1 MFKDIYEE
9 LSYKFKHLPEL
20 KPQHLKTR
28 INSSALIDDDFVHEI
43 SPERYSFYIEFQ
55 KALKDPD
62 VLKDLIYEYKM
73 IKNDKEEE
81 NKIINKIVSKIN
93 QLYVVSNDNIINN
106 TDEYVKEKNKLL
118 QEESHEIGSRMK
130 NIIGSEVSDNDEVG
144 NIIYSTFT
152 DGKPSAPPMPSNIAV
167 NLGNSDNSDNSGNS
181 VNLGNSDNS
190 SNSENNPVA
199 KDKSDKS
206 DKSDNKNMKGGR
218 RGGGSLFDKYK
229 KLLNNESDELD
240 TSNDKD
246 PYKKK
251 TYMNQINAI
260 KQNFNDSNHLARYRK
275 TLKNAYDEKTS
286 NKIKAQKLKDIV
298 SDIENDEI
306 MTIDNLKISKEDKLV
321 FIGVTFVIRQIVL
334 WLLDWALITNFV
346 TNFTKSFMLYIFIYT
361 LLLLIIVAVVNIT
374 YNMPILDL
382 YTGSHGIFTS
392 LASTFYYFYFIP
404 GNELRNSFR
413 ILFHLGL
420 MYFIVAIALLVKERE
435 HAHKDGLS
443 YDYVEK
449 KRILR
454 VVSDFTLII
463 WIFTSILS
471 MYIV

>member
-20 KPQHLKTR
+20 KPHHLKTR
-28 INSSALIDDDFVHEI
+28 INSSTLIDDDFVHEI
-43 SPERYSFYIEFQ
+43 SPERYSFYLEFQ

-62 VLKDLIYEYKM
+62 VLRDLIYEYKM

-81 NKIINKIVSKIN
+81 NKIINKIVSKVN
-93 QLYVVSNDNIINN
+93 QLYAVPFNN
-106 TDEYVKEKNKLL
+106 NMTNNEYVDEKNKLL
-118 QEESHEIGSRMK
+118 AQESHEIGDRLK
-130 NIIGSEVSDNDEVG
+130 NIIGSEVKVSEVSDNNEIG

-152 DGKPSAPPMPSNIAV
+152 DGKPSAPPMPSNIAG
-167 NLGNSDNSDNSGNS
+167 NLENKSVKKPDNES
-181 VNLGNSDNS
+181 
-190 SNSENNPVA
+190 
-199 KDKSDKS
+199 
-206 DKSDNKNMKGGR
+206 MKEGR
-218 RGGGSLFDKYK
+218 TGGGSSFDIYK
-229 KLLNNESDELD
+229 KLSKNESDGTSNE
-240 TSNDKD
+240 SNDKD
-246 PYKKK
+246 LYNKE
-251 TYMNQINAI
+251 TYMKQIHAI
-260 KQNFNDSNHLARYRK
+260 KTNFNNNNHLAKYRE
-275 TLKNAYDEKTS
+275 TLKKAYDDKTTT

-306 MTIDNLKISKEDKLV
+306 MTIENLKISKEDKLV

-334 WLLDWALITNFV
+334 WLLDWALVTNFV
-346 TNFTKSFMLYIFIYT
+346 TNFTKSFILYIFLYT
-361 LLLLIIVAVVNIT
+361 LLLLIIVAIVNIT

-382 YTGSHGIFTS
+382 YSGSHGIFTII
-392 LASTFYYFYFIP
+392 ASTFYYFYFIP
-404 GNELRNSFR
+404 GNVLRNSFR

-420 MYFIVAIALLVKERE
+420 MYFIVAIALLVKEKE

>member
-20 KPQHLKTR
+20 KPHHLKTR
-28 INSSALIDDDFVHEI
+28 INSSTLIDDDFVHEI
-43 SPERYSFYIEFQ
+43 SPERYSFYLEFQ

-62 VLKDLIYEYKM
+62 VLRDLIYEYKM
-73 IKNDKEEE
+73 IQNDKEEE
-81 NKIINKIVSKIN
+81 NKIINKIVSKLN
-93 QLYVVSNDNIINN
+93 QLYVVSDDNIINN

-118 QEESHEIGSRMK
+118 KEESHEVGKRMK
-130 NIIGSEVSDNDEVG
+130 KIIGSEVSDNDEIG
-144 NIIYSTFT
+144 DIIYSTFT
-152 DGKPSAPPMPSNIAV
+152 EGKPSAPPMPSNIAV
-167 NLGNSDNSDNSGNS
+167 N
-181 VNLGNSDNS
+181 
-190 SNSENNPVA
+190 SENQPVA
-199 KDKSDKS
+199 
-206 DKSDNKNMKGGR
+206 DKSDNMNGGR
-218 RGGGSLFDKYK
+218 RGGGSLFNKYK
-229 KLLNNESDELD
+229 KLLNNESEEID

-275 TLKNAYDEKTS
+275 NLKNAYDEKTS
-286 NKIKAQKLKDIV
+286 NKIKVQKLKDIV

-334 WLLDWALITNFV
+334 WLLDWALVTNFV

>member
-20 KPQHLKTR
+20 KPPHLKTR
-28 INSSALIDDDFVHEI
+28 INTSLLIDDDFVHEI
-43 SPERYSFYIEFQ
+43 NPERYSFYVEFQ
-55 KALKDPD
+55 KALKDPA
-62 VLKDLIYEYKM
+62 VLRDLIYEYKM

-81 NKIINKIVSKIN
+81 NKIINEIVSKVN
-93 QLYVVSNDNIINN
+93 QLYVVSDSDTIKN
-106 TDEYVKEKNKLL
+106 TDEYVKEKNRLIK
-118 QEESHEIGSRMK
+118 EESHEIANRMK
-130 NIIGSEVSDNDEVG
+130 NIIGSEMSDNKSEIGDIV
-144 NIIYSTFT
+144 YSTFSSKE
-152 DGKPSAPPMPSNIAV
+152 KPSAPPIPSNNFNNENQLDAQ
-167 NLGNSDNSDNSGNS
+167 SG
-181 VNLGNSDNS
+181 GS
-190 SNSENNPVA
+190 S
-199 KDKSDKS
+199 
-206 DKSDNKNMKGGR
+206 KGG
-218 RGGGSLFDKYK
+218 GNAFDSYK
-229 KLLNNESDELD
+229 KLLNGKKNEAEDSSDPNLFKKEFYK
-240 TSNDKD
+240 DKI
-246 PYKKK
+246 K
-251 TYMNQINAI
+251 QI
-260 KQNFNDSNHLARYRK
+260 KQNFKNNNHLAKY
-275 TLKNAYDEKTS
+275 TDSLKNAYDQQGVP
-286 NKIKAQKLKDIV
+286 NKIKGQKLKDIV

-334 WLLDWALITNFV
+334 WLLDWALVTNFV
-346 TNFTKSFMLYIFIYT
+346 TNFTKTFLLYIFIYT

-382 YTGSHGIFTS
+382 YSGSHGIFTS
-392 LASTFYYFYFIP
+392 IASTFYYFYFIP
-404 GNELRNSFR
+404 GSELRNSFR

-435 HAHKDGLS
+435 HSHKDGLS

>member
-20 KPQHLKTR
+20 KPHHLKTR

-43 SPERYSFYIEFQ
+43 SPERYSFYLEFQ

-62 VLKDLIYEYKM
+62 VLRDLIYEYKM
-73 IKNDKEEE
+73 IQNDKEEE
-81 NKIINKIVSKIN
+81 NKIINKIVSKLN
-93 QLYVVSNDNIINN
+93 QLYVVSDDNIINN

-118 QEESHEIGSRMK
+118 KEESHEVGKRMK
-130 NIIGSEVSDNDEVG
+130 KIIGSEVSDNDEIG
-144 NIIYSTFT
+144 DIIYSTFT
-152 DGKPSAPPMPSNIAV
+152 EGKPSAPPMPSNIAV
-167 NLGNSDNSDNSGNS
+167 N
-181 VNLGNSDNS
+181 
-190 SNSENNPVA
+190 SENQPVA
-199 KDKSDKS
+199 
-206 DKSDNKNMKGGR
+206 DKSDNMNGGR
-218 RGGGSLFDKYK
+218 RGGGSLFNKYK
-229 KLLNNESDELD
+229 KLLNNESEEID

-275 TLKNAYDEKTS
+275 NLKNAYDEKTS
-286 NKIKAQKLKDIV
+286 NKIKVQKLKDIV

-334 WLLDWALITNFV
+334 WLLDWALVTNFV